1 MTTPPDLLMER
12 LQRAVAPDYRV
23 ERRLGGG
30 GMGVVY
36 LAHEG
41 LLNRDV
47 AIKVMR
53 PELYTATAAESF
65 LREAQ
70 ILAGITHPNVI
81 VIFRADSMEGLH
93 FYIMELIKG
102 PTLEDRLA
110 AGPIPVADAVRIGI
124 DLLRGLEAVHRL
136 GLVHRDVKPSNVFV
150 LSDGAKLGD
159 FGIARTSSD
168 GERDSHGGEGT
179 PDYMAP
185 EQVAGKPFTP
195 RSDIYSVG
203 PVLYETVTGRGFAEQ
218 GKNVDWSRVP
228 GGVARVLRRAVA
240 EQPEER
246 WPDAAAFRKALE
258 RTQGPGLMPLVAPF
272 VGGSLLVGAVILLIT
287 KPWHHPSPPSNSR
300 APTVAFNQIEYTG
313 PADRRSAADSLVR
326 MVHADLGPHINFV
339 DSAPGG
345 GALTVQARMTVTG
358 GDVGVRLTGGI
369 PAAEFHLPLVYW
381 AALRDSLGY
390 QIVLGVWAGHSDL
403 AGSLPARALPHTSE
417 GLIRFLE
424 AEQFFAQAQW
434 ERADSAY
441 RVAEATDSTC
451 WICSWRITEA
461 ERWLSRAP
469 DRKRVHRVQVHADS
483 LPPLYSSLIRAA
495 QLPLRDRLDTLRAV
509 AEGSRDF
516 FLGWFQLGDELFHR
530 GPLVGHRRSEAIPAF
545 ERAARLRPDFRP
557 SWEHL
562 AWAATAEGDSGVA
575 ASALDSLESHSD
587 APDQFSLE
595 LRALLKV
602 GFAWRFLPES
612 AAARITTEIS
622 GQPATR
628 SSADFG
634 AGPRMLP
641 TFDVPRGAIAL
652 GEILEHSSS
661 PDWRRSGL
669 IAQALGAVAL
679 GRLERLHDLTRRLSE
694 VAPETELAL
703 FNAELP
709 AALAYVDSGS
719 IRNSDPFNDLSS
731 WIASSGVDP
740 LRDRAVWMS
749 TLLGHRTAPR
759 AGAPG
764 EFELF
769 LAADSLAAAG
779 HPRAALVLLDPIDV
793 DAVAERV
800 DPPGDPFFRAIVH
813 LKRAAWRAQIGDI
826 ERARSELLW
835 HEHLDV
841 VGLPTGLPQA
851 AEVDWAFGTLARWR
865 LARLLDRTGRAQRGE
880 ACEAYAAVVRHW
892 SLAPAPFGA
901 RASIARAR
909 ARELRCATTR

>member
-23 ERRLGGG
+23 ERKLGGG

-36 LAHEG
+36 LAHEA

-47 AIKVMR
+47 AIKVLR

-81 VIFRADSMEGLH
+81 VIFRADSKEGLH

-102 PTLEDRLA
+102 PTLEDRIA

-159 FGIARTSSD
+159 FGITRTSSD
-168 GERDSHGGEGT
+168 GERDSPPGEGT

-185 EQVAGKPFTP
+185 EELAGKPITP
-195 RSDIYSVG
+195 RSDIYAVG
-203 PVLYETVTGRGFAEQ
+203 VVLYEAVTGREFAEQ
-218 GKNVDWSRVP
+218 GKSVDWSRVP
-228 GGVARVLRRAVA
+228 GRLAGVLRRAVA
-240 EQPEER
+240 ENSEDR
-246 WPDAAAFRKALE
+246 WPDAAALRQALE
-258 RTQGPGLMPLVAPF
+258 GTRAPGIKPLVPTF
-272 VGGSLLVGAVILLIT
+272 VGGSVLVGVVILLIILW
-287 KPWHHPSPPSNSR
+287 PRPSPPPNPR
-300 APTVAFNQIEYTG
+300 APSVAFNQIEYTG
-313 PADRRSAADSLVR
+313 PANRRSIADSLVR
-326 MVHADLGPHINFV
+326 MVHSDLRPHLNFV
-339 DSAPGG
+339 DSAPAG
-345 GALTVQARMTVTG
+345 GALVVQARMTVTD
-358 GDVGVRLTGGI
+358 GDVAVRLTGGI
-369 PAAEFHLPLVYW
+369 PASEFHVALEHWP
-381 AALRDSLGY
+381 ALRDSLGY
-390 QIVLGVWAGHSDL
+390 QIVLGIWADRSPL
-403 AGSLPARALPHTSE
+403 AASLPTRALPRTWE

-424 AEQFFAQAQW
+424 AEQFVAQAQW
-434 ERADSAY
+434 EKADSAY
-441 RVAEATDSTC
+441 RVAETTDTTC
-451 WICSWRITEA
+451 WICSWRITEVG
-461 ERWLSRAP
+461 RWLSRAP

-483 LPPLYSSLIRAA
+483 LPPLYSGLIHAA

-509 AEGSRDF
+509 AESSREF

-530 GPLVGHRRSEAIPAF
+530 GPLAGHRRSEAIPVF

-562 AWAATAEGDSGVA
+562 AWAATAEGDSGTA
-575 ASALDSLESHSD
+575 ADALDSLESHSA
-587 APDQFSLE
+587 APDPFSLE

-602 GFAWRFLPES
+602 GFAWRFLPET
-612 AAARITTEIS
+612 AAVRVTAEIS
-622 GQPATR
+622 GQPATQR
-628 SSADFG
+628 SPDFG

-652 GEILEHSSS
+652 GEMLEHSAS

-669 IAQALGAVAL
+669 IAQTLGAVAL

-694 VAPETELAL
+694 VAPETELEL
-703 FNAELP
+703 FNDELP
-709 AALAYVDSGS
+709 AALAYVDRGS
-719 IRNSDPFNDLSS
+719 IPIVGALDDLSS

-749 TLLGHRTAPR
+749 NLLGRPTPLR
-759 AGAPG
+759 AGARG

-769 LAADSLAAAG
+769 IAADSLAAAG
-779 HPRAALVLLDPIDV
+779 HPRAALVLLDPVDV
-793 DAVAERV
+793 DAVALRV
-800 DPPGDPFFRAIVH
+800 DPFFRAIVH
-813 LKRAAWRAQIGDI
+813 LQRAAWRGQIGDL

-865 LARLLDRTGRAQRGE
+865 LARLLDRTGRPQRGE
-880 ACEAYAAVVRHW
+880 ACEAYAAVVRQW
-892 SLAPAPFGA
+892 SQAPAPFGA
-901 RASIARAR
+901 RANIARAR
-909 ARELRCATTR
+909 ARELRCGTTR

>member
-1 MTTPPDLLMER
+1 MTAPPDLLMER
-12 LQRAVAPDYRV
+12 LRLAVAPDYRV

-36 LAHEG
+36 LAHEA

-47 AIKVMR
+47 AIKVLR

-81 VIFRADSMEGLH
+81 VIFRADSKLGLH

-110 AGPIPVADAVRIGI
+110 AGPMPIGDVVRMGI

-150 LSDGAKLGD
+150 LSDGTKLGD
-159 FGIARTSSD
+159 FGIARPSAP
-168 GERDSHGGEGT
+168 GEGESPRGEGT

-185 EQVAGKPFTP
+185 EQVLGQPFTA
-195 RSDIYSVG
+195 RGDIYSVG
-203 PVLYETVTGRGFAEQ
+203 VLLYEAVTGRGFAEQ

-228 GGVARVLRRAVA
+228 RGLARVLRRAIA
-240 EQPEER
+240 ENPEDR
-246 WPDAAAFRKALE
+246 WSDAAVFRKALE
-258 RTQGPGLMPLVAPF
+258 RTQAPGLMPWVATF
-272 VGGSLLVGAVILLIT
+272 VGGSLMVGAVILVIE
-287 KPWHHPSPPSNSR
+287 KPWHHPPPPTNAH
-300 APTVAFNQIEYTG
+300 APTVAFSQIEYTG
-313 PADRRSAADSLVR
+313 PTDRRPMADALVR
-326 MVHADLGPHINFV
+326 MVHSDLHAHINFV
-339 DSAPGG
+339 DSTP
-345 GALTVQARMTVTG
+345 GALAVQARMTVTG

-369 PAAEFHLPLVYW
+369 PASEFQVPLEQW
-381 AALRDSLGY
+381 PALRDSLDY
-390 QIVLGVWAGHSDL
+390 QIVLGVWAGHSPL
-403 AGSLPARALPHTSE
+403 AGSLPARALPHTFE

-461 ERWLSRAP
+461 GRWLSRAP
-469 DRKRVHRVQVHADS
+469 DPKRVRRVQVHADS
-483 LPPLYSSLIRAA
+483 LPPLYRSLIRAA

-509 AEGSRDF
+509 AEGSREF

-530 GPLVGHRRSEAIPAF
+530 GPLAAHRRSEAIPAF

-562 AWAATAEGDSGVA
+562 AWAATAEGDSGLA
-575 ASALDSLESHSD
+575 ASALDSLESHSA
-587 APDQFSLE
+587 APDPFSLE

-612 AAARITTEIS
+612 AAARITAEIS
-622 GQPATR
+622 GQPVTQ

-669 IAQALGAVAL
+669 IAQTLGAVAL
-679 GRLERLHDLTRRLSE
+679 GRLERLHDLTHRLSE
-694 VAPETELAL
+694 VAPEPELEL

-709 AALAYVDSGS
+709 AALAYVDGGS
-719 IRNSDPFNDLSS
+719 IRTIDALDGLSS

-749 TLLGHRTAPR
+749 TLLGHRTPLR

-764 EFELF
+764 GFELF
-769 LAADSLAAAG
+769 IAADSLAAAG

-793 DAVAERV
+793 DAVARRA
-800 DPPGDPFFRAIVH
+800 DPFFRAIVH
-813 LKRAAWRAQIGDI
+813 LQRAAWRARIDDI
-826 ERARSELLW
+826 EAARSELLW
-835 HEHLDV
+835 HQHLDV

-865 LARLLDRTGRAQRGE
+865 LARLLDRTGRAERGE
-880 ACEAYAAVVRHW
+880 ACEAYTSVVRHW
-892 SLAPAPFGA
+892 AQAPAPFGA
-901 RASIARAR
+901 RADTARAR
-909 ARELRCATTR
+909 ARALNCAATR

>member
-36 LAHEG
+36 LAHEV

-47 AIKVMR
+47 AIKVLR
-53 PELYTATAAESF
+53 PELYTATAADSF
-65 LREAQ
+65 LREAR
-70 ILAGITHPNVI
+70 ILAGIAHPNVI
-81 VIFRADSMEGLH
+81 VIFRADSKEGLH

-110 AGPIPVADAVRIGI
+110 SGPIPVADAARIGI

-136 GLVHRDVKPSNVFV
+136 GVVHRDVKPSNAFV

-159 FGIARTSSD
+159 FGISRTPSD
-168 GERDSHGGEGT
+168 GERDSYGVEGT

-185 EQVAGKPFTP
+185 EELAGKPITP
-195 RSDIYSVG
+195 RGDIYAVG
-203 PVLYETVTGRGFAEQ
+203 VVLYEAVTGRGFADQ
-218 GKNVDWSRVP
+218 GNSVDWSRIP
-228 GGVARVLRRAVA
+228 GGQARVLRRAVA
-240 EQPEER
+240 ENAEER
-246 WPDAAAFRKALE
+246 WQDAAAFRRALE
-258 RTQGPGLMPLVAPF
+258 RTLAPGRMPLVPMV
-272 VGGSLLVGAVILLIT
+272 VGGSALIGALILVIT
-287 KPWHHPSPPSNSR
+287 KPWHHSSPPANPH
-300 APTVAFNQIEYTG
+300 APAVAFNQIEYIG
-313 PADRRSAADSLVR
+313 PADRRPMADALVR
-326 MVHADLGPHINFV
+326 MVHVDLGPHINFV

-345 GALTVQARMTVTG
+345 GALAVQARMTVTD
-358 GDVGVRLTGGI
+358 GDVGMRLTGGI
-369 PAAEFHLPLVYW
+369 PSSEFHVPLEHW
-381 AALRDSLGY
+381 PTLRDSLEY
-390 QIVLGVWAGHSDL
+390 QIVLGIWAGHSPL
-403 AGSLPARALPHTSE
+403 AGSLPARALPRTWD
-417 GLIRFLE
+417 GIVRFLE

-451 WICSWRITEA
+451 WVCSWRIIEA
-461 ERWLSRAP
+461 GRWLSRAP

-483 LPPLYSSLIRAA
+483 LPPLYSSLIRAE
-495 QLPLRDRLDTLRAV
+495 QLPIRDRLDTLRAV
-509 AEGSRDF
+509 AEGSREF

-575 ASALDSLESHSD
+575 ASALDSLESHSA
-587 APDQFSLE
+587 APDPFSRE

-612 AAARITTEIS
+612 AAARITAEIS
-622 GQPATR
+622 GQPETQ

-652 GEILEHSSS
+652 GEMLEHSSS
-661 PDWRRSGL
+661 PEWRRSGL
-669 IAQALGAVAL
+669 IAQTLGAVAL
-679 GRLERLHDLTRRLSE
+679 GRLERLHDLTRRLAE
-694 VAPETELAL
+694 VAPETELTL

-709 AALAYVDSGS
+709 AALAYVDPGS
-719 IRNSDPFNDLSS
+719 IPTTGALDDLSS

-749 TLLGHRTAPR
+749 TLLGRRTPARP
-759 AGAPG
+759 GARG

-769 LAADSLAAAG
+769 IVADSLAAAG

-793 DAVAERV
+793 DGVASRV
-800 DPPGDPFFRAIVH
+800 DPFFRAIVH
-813 LKRAAWRAQIGDI
+813 LQRAAWRGQIGDI

-865 LARLLDRTGRAQRGE
+865 LARLLDRTGRPQRGE

-892 SLAPAPFGA
+892 SRAPAQFGA
-901 RASIARAR
+901 RAGIARTR
-909 ARELRCATTR
+909 ARELHC

>member
-1 MTTPPDLLMER
+1 MTAPPDLLMER
-12 LQRAVAPDYRV
+12 LRLAVAPDYRV
-23 ERRLGGG
+23 ERRLGSG

-36 LAHEG
+36 LAHEA

-47 AIKVMR
+47 AIKVLR

-70 ILAGITHPNVI
+70 ILAGITHPHVI
-81 VIFRADSMEGLH
+81 VIFRADSKLGLH

-110 AGPIPVADAVRIGI
+110 AGPMPIGDVVRMGI

-150 LSDGAKLGD
+150 LSDGTKLGD
-159 FGIARTSSD
+159 FGIARSSSP
-168 GERDSHGGEGT
+168 GEGESTRGEGT
-179 PDYMAP
+179 PDYMPP
-185 EQVAGKPFTP
+185 EQVLGKLFTP
-195 RSDIYSVG
+195 RGDIYSVG
-203 PVLYETVTGRGFAEQ
+203 VVLYEAVTGRGFAEQ

-228 GGVARVLRRAVA
+228 RGLARVLRRAVA
-240 EQPEER
+240 ENPEDR
-246 WPDAAAFRKALE
+246 WPDAAVFRKALE
-258 RTQGPGLMPLVAPF
+258 RTQAPGLMPWVATF
-272 VGGSLLVGAVILLIT
+272 VGGSLMVGAVILVVK
-287 KPWHHPSPPSNSR
+287 KPWHHPPPPTNAD

-313 PADRRSAADSLVR
+313 PADRRPMADALVR
-326 MVHADLGPHINFV
+326 MVHADLRAHLNFV
-339 DSAPGG
+339 DSTP
-345 GALTVQARMTVTG
+345 GALTIQARMTVTG

-369 PAAEFHLPLVYW
+369 PASEFHVPLEQW
-381 AALRDSLGY
+381 PALRDSLDY
-390 QIVLGVWAGHSDL
+390 RIVLGVWAGHSPL
-403 AGSLPARALPHTSE
+403 AGSLPARALPHTFE

-461 ERWLSRAP
+461 GRWLSRAP
-469 DRKRVHRVQVHADS
+469 DPARVRRVWVHADS
-483 LPPLYSSLIRAA
+483 LPPLYRSLIRAA
-495 QLPLRDRLDTLRAV
+495 QLPLRARLDTLRAA
-509 AEGSRDF
+509 AEGSREI

-562 AWAATAEGDSGVA
+562 AWAATAEGDSGTA
-575 ASALDSLESHSD
+575 ANALDSLESHGVTPD
-587 APDQFSLE
+587 AFSLE
-595 LRALLKV
+595 LRALLNV
-602 GFAWRFLPES
+602 GFAWRFLPEND
-612 AAARITTEIS
+612 AVRVTTEII
-622 GQPATR
+622 GQPGMQ

-641 TFDVPRGAIAL
+641 TLEVPRGAMAL
-652 GEILEHSSS
+652 GEMLEKGSS
-661 PDWRRSGL
+661 PDLRRSGL
-669 IAQALGAVAL
+669 IAQTLGAVAL
-679 GRLERLHDLTRRLSE
+679 GRMERIRDLARRLTE
-694 VAPETELAL
+694 AAPETELEL
-703 FNAELP
+703 FSDELP
-709 AALAYVDSGS
+709 AALAYVDGGS
-719 IRNSDPFNDLSS
+719 IRTIDALDGLSS

-749 TLLGHRTAPR
+749 TLLGHRTPLR

-764 EFELF
+764 GFELF
-769 LAADSLAAAG
+769 IAADSLAAAG

-793 DAVAERV
+793 DAVARRV
-800 DPPGDPFFRAIVH
+800 DPFFRAIVH
-813 LKRAAWRAQIGDI
+813 LQRATWRARIGDI
-826 ERARSELLW
+826 EAARNELLW

-880 ACEAYAAVVRHW
+880 ACEAYTSVVRQW
-892 SLAPAPFGA
+892 AQAPVPFGA
-901 RASIARAR
+901 RADTARTRAR
-909 ARELRCATTR
+909 ALNCAATR

>member
-1 MTTPPDLLMER
+1 MTAPPDLLMER
-12 LQRAVAPDYRV
+12 LQLAVAPDYRV

-36 LAHEG
+36 LAHEA

-47 AIKVMR
+47 AIKVLR

-65 LREAQ
+65 QREAQ

-81 VIFRADSMEGLH
+81 VIFRADSRLGLH

-102 PTLEDRLA
+102 PTLADRLA
-110 AGPIPVADAVRIGI
+110 AGPMPIGDVVRMGI

-150 LSDGAKLGD
+150 LSDGTKLGD
-159 FGIARTSSD
+159 FGIARSSAP
-168 GERDSHGGEGT
+168 GEGESPRGEGT
-179 PDYMAP
+179 PDYMAL
-185 EQVAGKPFTP
+185 EQVLGKPCTP
-195 RSDIYSVG
+195 QGDIYSVG
-203 PVLYETVTGRGFAEQ
+203 VVLYEAVTGRGFAEQ
-218 GKNVDWSRVP
+218 GQNVDWSRVP
-228 GGVARVLRRAVA
+228 RGLARVLQRAVA
-240 EQPEER
+240 ENPEDR
-246 WPDAAAFRKALE
+246 WPDAAVFRKALE
-258 RTQGPGLMPLVAPF
+258 RTQAPGLMPWVATF
-272 VGGSLLVGAVILLIT
+272 VGGSLMVGAVILVIK
-287 KPWHHPSPPSNSR
+287 KPWYHPPSPPTNAH
-300 APTVAFNQIEYTG
+300 APTVAFTQIEYTG
-313 PADRRSAADSLVR
+313 PADRRPMADALVG
-326 MVHADLGPHINFV
+326 MVHSDLRAHLNFV
-339 DSAPGG
+339 DSTP
-345 GALTVQARMTVTG
+345 GALAVQARMTVTG

-369 PAAEFHLPLVYW
+369 PASEFHVPLEQW
-381 AALRDSLGY
+381 PALRDSLDY
-390 QIVLGVWAGHSDL
+390 QIVLGVWAGHSPL

-441 RVAEATDSTC
+441 RLAEATDSTC
-451 WICSWRITEA
+451 WICSWRITEG

-469 DRKRVHRVQVHADS
+469 DPKRVHRVQVHADS
-483 LPPLYSSLIRAA
+483 LPPLYRSLIHAA

-530 GPLVGHRRSEAIPAF
+530 GPLAGHRRSEAIPAF
-545 ERAARLRPDFRP
+545 ERGARLRPDFRP

-562 AWAATAEGDSGVA
+562 AWAATAEGDSGTA
-575 ASALDSLESHSD
+575 ADALDSLRSHGE
-587 APDQFSLE
+587 APDAFSLE
-595 LRALLKV
+595 LRALLTV

-612 AAARITTEIS
+612 AAVRVTAQII
-622 GQPATR
+622 GQPGMQ
-628 SSADFG
+628 SNADFG

-641 TFDVPRGAIAL
+641 TFDVPRGAIGL
-652 GEILEHSSS
+652 GEILEHSTS
-661 PDWRRSGL
+661 PEWRQSGL
-669 IAQALGAVAL
+669 TAQTLGAVAL
-679 GRLERLHDLTRRLSE
+679 GRLNRLHDLARRVTE
-694 VAPETELAL
+694 VAPQTELEL
-703 FNAELP
+703 FNDELP
-709 AALAYVDSGS
+709 AALAYVDRSSVRTIDALDG
-719 IRNSDPFNDLSS
+719 LSS
-731 WIASSGVDP
+731 WTLSSGVDP

-749 TLLGHRTAPR
+749 TLLGHRTPPR

-769 LAADSLAAAG
+769 IAADSLAAAG

-793 DAVAERV
+793 DAVARRV
-800 DPPGDPFFRAIVH
+800 DRDPFFRAIVH
-813 LKRAAWRAQIGDI
+813 LQRAAWRARIGDI
-826 ERARSELLW
+826 EGARSELLW

-865 LARLLDRTGRAQRGE
+865 LARLLDGPRRAQRGE

-892 SLAPAPFGA
+892 SEAPAPFGA
-901 RASIARAR
+901 RADTARVRAR
-909 ARELRCATTR
+909 ALNCTTR